1 MYSHSLSPPQPP
13 PLSLSLSLSLPLS
26 LAPSLSLS
34 LPLFPSLIVSVG
46 HGSFDPEARAQEM
59 QPKGLLE
66 KEDVGEGV
74 ALKKRSRLSV

>member
-1 MYSHSLSPPQPP
+1 
-13 PLSLSLSLSLPLS
+13 
-26 LAPSLSLS
+26 
-34 LPLFPSLIVSVG
+34 VG